1 MAPLH
6 PDPHE
11 HRPAHVAPELAPLVA
26 DLFAKAA
33 PPQRVRLLNGLLRPV
48 GPLALVAIAAGAF
61 GNLLPTTQWRVVNA
75 TLDDAMR
82 LTGAQVLE
90 LARYVE
96 QKSPE
101 AFARLPELL
110 PDSPLW
116 VGSLGGALLLL
127 TLQTWR
133 RRAGIT
139 PSASGRGQG
148 AAHAAQPSS
157 RSPL

>member
-6 PDPHE
+6 PDPRE
-11 HRPAHVAPELAPLVA
+11 YRPAHTAPELAPLVA

-61 GNLLPTTQWRVVNA
+61 SNLLPSAQWHVASA

-82 LTGAQVLE
+82 LSAGQVLE

-96 QKSPE
+96 QKNPE
-101 AFARLPELL
+101 SFARLPTLL
-110 PDSPLW
+110 ADSPLW
-116 VGSLGGALLLL
+116 VGSLCGTLLLQAL
-127 TLQTWR
+127 RAWR
-133 RRAGIT
+133 QRAGLT
-139 PSASGRGQG
+139 GLSRRHGDPQS
-148 AAHAAQPSS
+148 SS

>member
-1 MAPLH
+1 MAALH
-6 PDPHE
+6 PDPRE
-11 HRPAHVAPELAPLVA
+11 HRPAHAAAELAPLVA
-26 DLFAKAA
+26 DLFAKAP
-33 PPQRVRLLNGLLRPV
+33 PPQRLRLLNGLLRPV

-61 GNLLPTTQWRVVNA
+61 GNLLPSTQWRMVSA

-82 LTGAQVLE
+82 LTAGQVLE

-116 VGSLGGALLLL
+116 VGSLSGALLLL
-127 TLQTWR
+127 ALQTWR
-133 RRAGIT
+133 RRSGMT
-139 PSASGRGQG
+139 PSPFGRPG
-148 AAHAAQPSS
+148 
-157 RSPL
+157 

>member
-1 MAPLH
+1 MATLH

-11 HRPAHVAPELAPLVA
+11 PRVAHAAPELAPLVA

-61 GNLLPTTQWRVVNA
+61 SNLLPTTRWHVASVS
-75 TLDDAMR
+75 LDDVMR
-82 LTGAQVLE
+82 LTAGQVLE

-101 AFARLPELL
+101 AFMQLPDLL
-110 PDSPLW
+110 ADSPLW
-116 VGSLGGALLLL
+116 VSSLGAALLLL
-127 TLQTWR
+127 ALRAWR
-133 RRAGIT
+133 RRAG
-139 PSASGRGQG
+139 
-148 AAHAAQPSS
+148 
-157 RSPL
+157 